1 MRDSAMATARRLQW
15 VEYLHCSGCAKL
27 GEAMRTQL
35 DGFGYLRGERH
46 RVAELTNEF
55 VFD

>member
-15 VEYLHCSGCAKL
+15 LEYLHCSGCAKL